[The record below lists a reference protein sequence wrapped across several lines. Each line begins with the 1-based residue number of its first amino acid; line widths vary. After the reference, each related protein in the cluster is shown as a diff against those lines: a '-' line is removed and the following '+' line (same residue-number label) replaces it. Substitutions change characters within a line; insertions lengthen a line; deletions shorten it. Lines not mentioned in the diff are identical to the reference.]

1 MSVCVWLL
9 RVACVCPGQRTK
21 LVRERTCCFRDRGAQ
36 FVNRFHF
43 YFPLF
48 SSISL
53 PYLSSSLFLSLTF
66 FRRHPT
72 KAFFQSVRFA
82 PTSSAHPSS
91 KTSARFSARLL
102 WGNGAQCI
110 TQTQSRTCTMRFAHA
125 HRPVVALTVALAPG
139 DAASS
144 VRFFFFFSF
153 SSLTKWDW
161 ISVPCAIVVL
171 LTRSCSIVARR
182 FFQMMCHGERSL
194 FLLCF
199 E

>member
-1 MSVCVWLL
+1 M
-9 RVACVCPGQRTK
+9 
-21 LVRERTCCFRDRGAQ
+21 
-36 FVNRFHF
+36 
-43 YFPLF
+43 LF
-48 SSISL
+48 SRSGSAICESVPL
-53 PYLSSSLFLSLTF
+53 LFSAVFLNFATLSLFLSFPFPHFL
-66 FRRHPT
+66 
-72 KAFFQSVRFA
+72 
-82 PTSSAHPSS
+82 PSS
-91 KTSARFSARLL
+91 SDQGLLPVGSFRTDIFSTSIIKDFREIFCSVVV
-102 WGNGAQCI
+102 GNGAQCI